1 MARWRL
7 MVGHYLLTDPPTEI
21 EFKETDRNTGR
32 QARVVRTVPR
42 LLEPKDPG
50 DHNYPGEIIVSDGN
64 NAQARDII
72 FIGEPTVDM
81 EPVDEEAKRITKKL
95 EESGRWTR
103 PAEGMDFGES
113 LIKNFMEKLD
123 RVAIQP
129 VSSGGIDPKDFA
141 ALQAQV
147 KTLMEQNAQLQSQ
160 ARRRL

>member
-1 MARWRL
+1 

-42 LLEPKDPG
+42 HLDPKDPG
-50 DHNYPGEIIVSDGN
+50 DHNYPGEIIVSNGE

-72 FIGEPTVDM
+72 FLGEPTVDM
-81 EPVDEEAKRITKKL
+81 EPVDEEARQITKSMEAAGK
-95 EESGRWTR
+95 WTR
-103 PAEGMDFGES
+103 PAEGQDFGES

-129 VSSGGIDPKDFA
+129 VSTSGIDPKAFADLQAQVAALVAQNA
-141 ALQAQV
+141 ALQAKIAETPTRRSV
-147 KTLMEQNAQLQSQ
+147 K
-160 ARRRL
+160 